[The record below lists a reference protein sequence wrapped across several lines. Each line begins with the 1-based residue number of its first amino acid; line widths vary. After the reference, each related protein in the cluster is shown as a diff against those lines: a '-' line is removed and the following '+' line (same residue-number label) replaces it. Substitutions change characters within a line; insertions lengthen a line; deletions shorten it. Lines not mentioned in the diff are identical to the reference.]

1 MVKSRPKVILS
12 AAMTLDGKIATKT
25 GDSKLSSK
33 KDKIRIH
40 KLRSNVDAILVG
52 ANTVKRDDPLLT
64 IRHTKGKNPL
74 RIILDSKAN
83 ISHNSQIIKTSRK
96 IPTIIAI
103 SKKASKKN
111 VDRLKKYPLEIIET
125 GNNLVNIKK
134 LLRILSKKKI
144 KTLLV
149 EGGGTV
155 NWEFIKLGLVD
166 EIIITITPYL
176 VGGKNAISLVDGE
189 GFSLIQKATKL
200 RLKKIS
206 RLGNEIV
213 LHYYLTEKVE

>member
-1 MVKSRPKVILS
+1 MEKSRPKVILC

-25 GDSKLSSK
+25 GDSKLSSIQ
-33 KDKIRIH
+33 DKVRIH
-40 KLRSNVDAILVG
+40 KLRSKVDAILVG
-52 ANTVKRDDPLLT
+52 SNTIKRDDPLLT
-64 IRHTKGKNPL
+64 VRHTKGKNPL

-83 ISHNSQIIKTSRK
+83 IDQKSQIIKTCKK
-96 IPTIIAI
+96 IPTIIAV

-111 VDRLKKYPLEIIET
+111 IDKLKKYPLEIIIT
-125 GNNLVNIKK
+125 GNKLVNIKN

-155 NWEFIKLGLVD
+155 NWEFVKQGLVD

-176 VGGKNAISLVDGE
+176 IGGKNAITLVEGE
-189 GFSLIQKATKL
+189 GFSFIKKATKL
-200 RLKKIS
+200 KLKKNW

-213 LHYYLTEKVE
+213 LHYY

>member
-1 MVKSRPKVILS
+1 MEQSRPKVILS

-33 KDKIRIH
+33 QDKVRIH
-40 KLRSNVDAILVG
+40 KLRLKVDAILVG
-52 ANTVKRDDPLLT
+52 SNTVKRDDPLLT
-64 IRHTKGKNPL
+64 VRHTKGKNPI

-83 ISHNSQIIKTSRK
+83 IDQKSQIIKTCKK
-96 IPTIIAI
+96 IPTIIAV
-103 SKKASKKN
+103 SKKASRKN
-111 VDRLKKYPLEIIET
+111 IDKLKKYPLEIIIK
-125 GNNLVNIKK
+125 GNKLVNIKN

-155 NWEFIKLGLVD
+155 NWEFLKQGLVD

-176 VGGKNAISLVDGE
+176 VGGKNAITLVDGE

-200 RLKKIS
+200 KLKKTC

-213 LHYYLTEKVE
+213 LHYY

>member
-40 KLRSNVDAILVG
+40 KLRSKVDAILIG
-52 ANTVKRDDPLLT
+52 SNTVRRDDPLLT
-64 IRHTKGKNPL
+64 VRYTKGKNPL

-83 ISHNSQIIKTSRK
+83 ISHNSQIIKTSKK
-96 IPTIIAI
+96 IPTIVAI
-103 SKKASKKN
+103 SKNAPKKN
-111 VDRLKKYPLEIIET
+111 VDRLKKYHLELIET
-125 GNNLVNIKK
+125 GNKLVNIKN

-166 EIIITITPYL
+166 EIIITITPYII
-176 VGGKNAISLVDGE
+176 GGKNAISLVDGE

-213 LHYYLTEKVE
+213 LHYD

>member
-1 MVKSRPKVILS
+1 MEKSRPKVILS

-33 KDKIRIH
+33 KDKVRIH
-40 KLRSNVDAILVG
+40 KLRSKVDAILVG
-52 ANTVKRDDPLLT
+52 SNTVKRDDPLLT
-64 IRHTKGKNPL
+64 VRHTKGKNPL
-74 RIILDSKAN
+74 RIILDSKGN
-83 ISHNSQIIKTSRK
+83 IDQKSQIIKTCKK

-103 SKKASKKN
+103 SKKASRKN
-111 VDRLKKYPLEIIET
+111 IDKLKKYPLEIIIT
-125 GNNLVNIKK
+125 GNKLVNIKN

-155 NWEFIKLGLVD
+155 NWEFVKQGLVD

-176 VGGKNAISLVDGE
+176 IGGKNAITLVDGE
-189 GFSLIQKATKL
+189 GFSLIQKAT
-200 RLKKIS
+200 RLKLKKTC
-206 RLGNEIV
+206 RLENEIV
-213 LHYYLTEKVE
+213 LHYY

>member
-1 MVKSRPKVILS
+1 MEKSRPKVILS
-12 AAMTLDGKIATKT
+12 AAMSLDGKIATKT

-33 KDKIRIH
+33 QDKVRIH
-40 KLRSNVDAILVG
+40 KLRSKVDAILVG
-52 ANTVKRDDPLLT
+52 SNTVKRDDPSLT
-64 IRHTKGKNPL
+64 VRHTKGKNPL
-74 RIILDSKAN
+74 RIILDSKAS
-83 ISHNSQIIKTSRK
+83 IDQKSQIIKTCKK
-96 IPTIIAI
+96 IPTIIAV

-111 VDRLKKYPLEIIET
+111 IDKLKKFPLEIIIT
-125 GNNLVNIKK
+125 GNKLVNITN

-155 NWEFIKLGLVD
+155 NWEFVKQGFVD

-176 VGGKNAISLVDGE
+176 IGGKKAITLVDGE
-189 GFSLIQKATKL
+189 GFSLIQKARKL
-200 RLKKIS
+200 KLKKTC

-213 LHYYLTEKVE
+213 LHYY

>member
-1 MVKSRPKVILS
+1 MEKSRPKVILS

-33 KDKIRIH
+33 QDKVRIH
-40 KLRSNVDAILVG
+40 KLRSKVDAILVG
-52 ANTVKRDDPLLT
+52 SNTVKRDDPFLT
-64 IRHTKGKNPL
+64 VRHTKGKNPL

-83 ISHNSQIIKTSRK
+83 IDQKSQIIKTCKK
-96 IPTIIAI
+96 IPTIIAV

-111 VDRLKKYPLEIIET
+111 IDKLKKYPLEIIIT
-125 GNNLVNIKK
+125 GNKLVNIKN

-155 NWEFIKLGLVD
+155 NWEFVKQGLVD

-176 VGGKNAISLVDGE
+176 VGGKNAITLVDGE
-189 GFSLIQKATKL
+189 GFSLIQKAKKL
-200 RLKKIS
+200 KLKKTC

-213 LHYYLTEKVE
+213 LHYY

>member
-1 MVKSRPKVILS
+1 MEKSRPKVILS

-33 KDKIRIH
+33 QDKVRVH
-40 KLRSNVDAILVG
+40 KLRSKVDAILVG
-52 ANTVKRDDPLLT
+52 SNTVKRDDPFLT
-64 IRHTKGKNPL
+64 VRHTKGENPL

-83 ISHNSQIIKTSRK
+83 IDQKSQIIKTCKK
-96 IPTIIAI
+96 IPTIIAV
-103 SKKASKKN
+103 SKKASKNNIDK
-111 VDRLKKYPLEIIET
+111 LKKYPLEIIIT
-125 GNNLVNIKK
+125 GNKLVNIKN

-155 NWEFIKLGLVD
+155 NWEFVKQGLVD
-166 EIIITITPYL
+166 EIIITITPYII
-176 VGGKNAISLVDGE
+176 GGKNAITLVDGE

-200 RLKKIS
+200 KLKKNW
-206 RLGNEIV
+206 RVGNEIV
-213 LHYYLTEKVE
+213 LHYC

>member
-1 MVKSRPKVILS
+1 MEQSRPKVILS

-33 KDKIRIH
+33 QDKVRIH
-40 KLRSNVDAILVG
+40 KLRLKVDAILVG
-52 ANTVKRDDPLLT
+52 SNTVKRDDPLLT
-64 IRHTKGKNPL
+64 VRHTKGKNPI

-83 ISHNSQIIKTSRK
+83 IDQKSQIIKTCKK
-96 IPTIIAI
+96 IPTIIAV
-103 SKKASKKN
+103 SKKASRKN
-111 VDRLKKYPLEIIET
+111 IDKLKKYPLEIIIK
-125 GNNLVNIKK
+125 GNKLVNIKN

-155 NWEFIKLGLVD
+155 NWEFVKQGLVD

-176 VGGKNAISLVDGE
+176 VGGKNAITLVDGE

-200 RLKKIS
+200 KLKKTC

-213 LHYYLTEKVE
+213 LHYY

>member
-1 MVKSRPKVILS
+1 MEQSRPKVILS

-33 KDKIRIH
+33 QDKVRIH
-40 KLRSNVDAILVG
+40 KLRLKVDAILVG
-52 ANTVKRDDPLLT
+52 SNTVKRDDPLLT
-64 IRHTKGKNPL
+64 VRHTKGKNPI

-83 ISHNSQIIKTSRK
+83 IDQKSQIIKTCKK
-96 IPTIIAI
+96 IPTIIAV

-111 VDRLKKYPLEIIET
+111 IDKLKKYPLEIIIT
-125 GNNLVNIKK
+125 GNKLVNIKN

-155 NWEFIKLGLVD
+155 NWEFVKQGLVD

-176 VGGKNAISLVDGE
+176 IGGKNAITLVEGE
-189 GFSLIQKATKL
+189 GYSLIQKATKL
-200 RLKKIS
+200 KLKKTC

-213 LHYYLTEKVE
+213 LNYY